1 MANEEKKSLL
11 YKLKPF
17 TDRLPAITKPE
28 GHVHFRTKM
37 LWVILIIFL
46 YFVMTNV
53 YIYGLDRATT
63 IDLFAQYRAIIA
75 GASGSILQLGI
86 GPIVTGS
93 IVMQLFTGAKIINLD
108 LTDDEDKAVYQS
120 TQKFVVLIMIFV
132 EAIPQVFGYLSPSP
146 TFVHNIGAAA
156 SRISVLGVYPLLDS
170 GKSLSQIII
179 IGQLFVG
186 SYLIFLMD
194 EIVSKWGIGS
204 GISMFIA
211 AGVSQQIFTGAL
223 NWYPAPA
230 ASNGIV
236 ATGPFAS
243 APVGTIPKIIYVL
256 FNVPAGQLSSSGF
269 ETLMLGQPNPV
280 TALIGTIVI
289 FLIVAWTESTR
300 IELPLAHETAKGAR
314 GRYPIKL
321 IYASN
326 IPVILVAAL
335 LANVSMFSYL
345 LWTNPAMMKIPLIG
359 HQAWLGTYAAGST
372 TPTGGIAWY
381 VSNVNGLSDWLLPMI
396 SPVYANGSPQLEG
409 HTFIQFAAWIGA
421 FTLVY
426 VLGSILFAKFWI
438 ETTNMG
444 PQAVAEQI
452 ESSGMQ
458 IPGFRRDPR
467 VMKRVLERYIPTV
480 TVLSGALVGFL
491 AVGADLIGTVGNAT
505 GVGLLLTT
513 GILIQFYDAIGQEQ
527 MMEMH
532 PVLRQFFGG

>member
-146 TFVHNIGAAA
+146 TFVHNLGAAA